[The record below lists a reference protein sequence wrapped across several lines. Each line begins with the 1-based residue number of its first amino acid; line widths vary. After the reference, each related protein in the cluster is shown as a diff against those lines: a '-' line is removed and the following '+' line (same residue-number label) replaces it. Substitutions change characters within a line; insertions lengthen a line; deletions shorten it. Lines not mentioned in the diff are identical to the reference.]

1 MSTKCGQ
8 IITKKKREGK
18 IRGVCFVEVGGGGG
32 GVHSTFVEKKHK
44 SVHHQN
50 KLIPE
55 SFDH

>member
-8 IITKKKREGK
+8 IITKKKRAGK
-18 IRGVCFVEVGGGGG
+18 IRGVCFVGVGGGG
-32 GVHSTFVEKKHK
+32 GVHSTFVEKKHT